1 VGKIMLIFEPIFTP
15 KTAFGHCGTGCG
27 ICR

>member
-1 VGKIMLIFEPIFTP
+1 MLIFEPIFTP